1 MTILITTSHK
11 PSPRLRS
18 FVKDFAS
25 VIPGTLKLNRG
36 KKTLEDLL
44 YDAIELNAD
53 RLIIVGEKKGNPG
66 SIRVYLIDREEE
78 KLRELAY
85 YSIKGVKLS
94 RENPY
99 ATRIYNPT
107 VLMVDSS
114 NVKSSVEEEFIDIF
128 SKSFKAKIYVGSL
141 EEIAGKVDVLAIP
154 RWDGRIIKL
163 FFMNPS
169 TRKLGGP
176 VIKFSRVIDF
186 EKNKSIP

>member
-1 MTILITTSHK
+1 LTILITTSRK

-18 FVKDFAS
+18 FVKDLTS
-25 VIPGTLKLNRG
+25 VIPNTLKLNRG

-66 SIRVYLIDREEE
+66 SIKVYLVNRDEE

-114 NVKSSVEEEFIDIF
+114 NVKSSIEEEFIDVF
-128 SKSFKAKIYVGSL
+128 SKSFKAKIHVGSL

-154 RWDGRIIKL
+154 RWDGKIIKL
-163 FFMNPS
+163 FFINPS

-176 VIKFSRVIDF
+176 VIKFSKVIDF
-186 EKNKSIP
+186 ERNKSIP

>member
-154 RWDGRIIKL
+154 RWDGKIIKL

>member
-1 MTILITTSHK
+1 LAILITTSHK

-18 FVKDFAS
+18 FVKDLAS
-25 VIPGTLKLNRG
+25 VIPRSLKLNRG

-66 SIRVYLIDREEE
+66 SIRVYLVDREEE
-78 KLRELAY
+78 KLRELAF

-107 VLMVDSS
+107 ILMIDSS
-114 NVKSSVEEEFIDIF
+114 NVKSDVEEEFIDIF
-128 SKSFKAKIYVGSL
+128 SRSFKAKIHVGSL

-154 RWDGRIIKL
+154 RWDGKIIKL

-176 VIKFSRVIDF
+176 VIKFSRVMDF

>member
-1 MTILITTSHK
+1 LTILITTSHK

-18 FVKDFAS
+18 FVKDLAS
-25 VIPGTLKLNRG
+25 VIPGSLKLNRG

-66 SIRVYLIDREEE
+66 SIRVYLVDREEE
-78 KLRELAY
+78 TLRELAY

-107 VLMVDSS
+107 ILMIDSS
-114 NVKSSVEEEFIDIF
+114 NVKSNVEEEFIDIF
-128 SKSFKAKIYVGSL
+128 SRSFKAKIHVGSL

-154 RWDGRIIKL
+154 RWDGKIIKL

-176 VIKFSRVIDF
+176 VIKFSRVMDF

>member
-1 MTILITTSHK
+1 LTILITTSHK

>member
-128 SKSFKAKIYVGSL
+128 SKSFKAKIHVGSL

-154 RWDGRIIKL
+154 RWDGKIIKL

>member
-1 MTILITTSHK
+1 MAILITTSHK

-18 FVKDFAS
+18 FVKDLAS
-25 VIPGTLKLNRG
+25 VIPRSLKLNRG

-66 SIRVYLIDREEE
+66 SIRVYLVDREEE
-78 KLRELAY
+78 KLRELAF

-107 VLMVDSS
+107 ILMIDSS
-114 NVKSSVEEEFIDIF
+114 NVKSDVEEEFIDIF
-128 SKSFKAKIYVGSL
+128 SRSFKAKIHVGSL

-154 RWDGRIIKL
+154 RWDGKIIKL

-176 VIKFSRVIDF
+176 VIKFSRVMDF